1 MDPVPKDGVLS
12 EVLLEEA
19 LYVLEVH
26 VSRDVVDEIVAR
38 LLLLQVHCQQAFW
51 KHIVL
56 CLGHIKQCLRSA
68 VGLVDLFVD
77 VALFPRDVLVEFNI

>member
-12 EVLLEEA
+12 EVFLEEA

-26 VSRDVVDEIVAR
+26 MSRDVVDEIVAR
-38 LLLLQVHCQQAFW
+38 LLLLQVHCQQVSSHAVF
-51 KHIVL
+51 

-68 VGLVDLFVD
+68 VSFVDLFVD